1 MSFDAGTTSERAIIF
16 DENSHIVSSAQK
28 EIKQYYPNAGWVEH
42 DPMEIWSAQIGVAVE
57 AMMMAGITA
66 SDIDSIGITNQRE
79 TTIVWNKETGLP
91 VYPAIVWQ
99 CRRTADYCEKLL
111 PHADRIREKTG
122 LVLDPYFSATKI
134 KWILDNVDGARSL
147 AEEGKLLFGTVET
160 WLIWKLTGGKKHVTD
175 LSNASRTMLFNIN
188 TLTWDEEI
196 CSLLE
201 IPMSMLPTPVSNS
214 EIYGESARE
223 FLGESIPIAGA
234 AGDQQAALFG
244 QKCYAVG
251 DMKNTYGTGCFLLM
265 NIGETPVLSKNGL
278 VTTIGWKKDG
288 KVTYALEGSVF
299 MGGAI
304 VQWLRDELGLIESAE
319 QTEEMAKKVRDT
331 AGCYLVPAFTG
342 LGAPYWKPEARGI
355 FAGLSRGV
363 GKNHI
368 VRASLDAIVYQVNDI
383 IRAMEQDVGKD
394 VVSLRVDGGASRNNY
409 LMKTQADVSNVK
421 VLRPECVESTAL
433 GAAYLA
439 GLATGFWKDEEEIKA
454 LSGAEDLFIPD
465 MEERV
470 RTERLEGWKNAVSY
484 LLK

>member
-1 MSFDAGTTSERAIIF
+1 
-16 DENSHIVSSAQK
+16 
-28 EIKQYYPNAGWVEH
+28 
-42 DPMEIWSAQIGVAVE
+42 
-57 AMMMAGITA
+57 
-66 SDIDSIGITNQRE
+66 
-79 TTIVWNKETGLP
+79 
-91 VYPAIVWQ
+91 
-99 CRRTADYCEKLL
+99 
-111 PHADRIREKTG
+111 
-122 LVLDPYFSATKI
+122 
-134 KWILDNVDGARSL
+134 
-147 AEEGKLLFGTVET
+147 
-160 WLIWKLTGGKKHVTD
+160 
-175 LSNASRTMLFNIN
+175 MLFNIN